1 MKRKGL
7 TLHGRKA
14 LTGSLFVLPWIIG
27 FALFSAYPIVYSI
40 ALSLNEVS
48 ISTTEGVTFAWRGFD
63 YYYEALRVDTTF
75 LTVLGDNVLFIC
87 CATPIILVFSLIIA
101 ILLNKK
107 FPGRTF
113 FRVLFF
119 LPVIIMSGSVIQE
132 LLGSYTID
140 FSKMSD
146 TVYSFLNTL
155 PEFFRK
161 PIFFA
166 LENLVLILWYSGV
179 QILLF
184 LAALQKVGPEIYE
197 AASIDGAGGWQKFWK
212 ITLPHVKPII
222 LLNAIYTVM
231 EIANGANNEVNAK
244 ISAHMFEVNRS
255 FSFSAAM
262 SWIYFLVVCA
272 MLVVIV
278 ILFGGRE
285 KHEKKA

>member
-7 TLHGRKA
+7 TMHGRNA
-14 LTGSLFVLPWIIG
+14 LTGSIFVLPWVIG
-27 FALFSAYPIVYSI
+27 FLIFTLYPIIYSI
-40 ALSLNEVS
+40 ALSLNDVS
-48 ISTTEGVTFAWRGFD
+48 ISTEAGMQLTWKGFD
-63 YYYEALRVDTTF
+63 YYYEALRIDTTF
-75 LTVLGDNVLFIC
+75 LTALGNNVLFIC
-87 CATPIILVFSLIIA
+87 CATPIVLVFSLIIA
-101 ILLNKK
+101 ILLNKS
-107 FPGRTF
+107 FVGRTI

-140 FSKMSD
+140 FATMSE
-146 TVYSFLNTL
+146 TVYNFLNTL

-184 LAALQKVGPEIYE
+184 LAGLQKVGRTLYE
-197 AASIDGAGGWQKFWK
+197 AAEIDGAGAWQKFWK
-212 ITLPHVKPII
+212 ITLPHVKPMI

-231 EIANGANNEVNAK
+231 EIANSANNEVTNK
-244 ISAHMFEVNRS
+244 ISSHMFEVNRP

-262 SWIYFLVVCA
+262 SWIYFLTVCGLL
-272 MLVVIV
+272 LVIL
-278 ILFGGRE
+278 ILFGGRG
-285 KHEKKA
+285 KREKKY

>member
-7 TLHGRKA
+7 TMHGRKA
-14 LTGSLFVLPWIIG
+14 LTGSIFVLPWVIG
-27 FALFSAYPIVYSI
+27 FLIFTLYPIIYSV
-40 ALSLNEVS
+40 ALSLNDVS
-48 ISTTEGVTFAWRGFD
+48 ISTEAGMQLTWKGFD
-63 YYYEALRVDTTF
+63 YYYEALRIDTTF
-75 LTVLGDNVLFIC
+75 LTALGNNVLFIC
-87 CATPIILVFSLIIA
+87 CATPIVLVFSLIIA
-101 ILLNKK
+101 ILLNKS
-107 FPGRTF
+107 FVGRTI

-140 FSKMSD
+140 FATMSE
-146 TVYSFLNTL
+146 TVYNFLNTL

-184 LAALQKVGPEIYE
+184 LAGLQKVGRTLYE
-197 AASIDGAGGWQKFWK
+197 AAEIDGAGAWQKFWK
-212 ITLPHVKPII
+212 ITLPHVKPMI

-231 EIANGANNEVNAK
+231 EIANSANNEVTNK
-244 ISAHMFEVNRS
+244 ISSHMFEVNRP

-262 SWIYFLVVCA
+262 SWIYFLTVCGLL
-272 MLVVIV
+272 LVIL
-278 ILFGGRE
+278 ILFGGRG
-285 KHEKKA
+285 KREKKY